1 MRFPLFNLFFN
12 FLLATSMVYPKS
24 EYLFSPRGN
33 ITERI
38 IEEINKAK
46 QEIYAAV
53 YMITSK
59 KIVDALINA
68 HNKGVIIKIV
78 TDHGCIQSPY
88 GKAYHLMQAG
98 IPVKIYYPPGS
109 NKKFPP
115 LMHAKYAI
123 IDQKISI
130 EGSFNWTNSAE
141 LFNEE
146 HVRITDNT
154 HQKEALYKR
163 FQTLFN
169 ERATDQ
175 FSCHLEQINAWNK
188 KNAPEK
194 IIIPP
199 PPHLAKNNLLSSPCS
214 QQSETEKKNQT
225 RFWLPLIKELNNLL
239 QKFITLP

>member
-1 MRFPLFNLFFN
+1 MRFPLLNLFLS
-12 FLLATSMVYPKS
+12 FLLNTSILYPKS

-38 IEEINKAK
+38 VKEIKKAK
-46 QEIYAAV
+46 QEICAAV

-59 KIVDALINA
+59 KIVDALIAA
-68 HNKGVIIKIV
+68 HKNGITVKIV

-98 IPVKIYYPPGS
+98 IPVKIYYPSGS

-115 LMHAKYAI
+115 LMHAKYAV

-146 HVRITDNT
+146 HIRITDNPN
-154 HQKEALYKR
+154 QKDALYKR

-169 ERATDQ
+169 ERTTDQ
-175 FSCHLEQINAWNK
+175 FLCHFEQINAWNK

-194 IIIPP
+194 ITTPLP
-199 PPHLAKNNLLSSPCS
+199 MPLAKNNLFQTSLS
-214 QQSETEKKNQT
+214 QQSEIEKKNQT
-225 RFWLPLIKELNNLL
+225 RFWIPLIKELNNLL
-239 QKFITLP
+239 QKIISLQ